1 MTYVLWIGLIPIC
14 IKYNQTKDIYQIK
27 SSMNNKVPITRLG
40 KFFGDSDF
48 DLDISMGSEWLD
60 GDMNF
65 TLVLYRVDRVKT
77 KTDDVYGETVK
88 DGIKFLAPVEFK
100 GYVQIMAPE
109 NKIMGNSKID
119 QMEPGNLK
127 VSVYQRHLD
136 ELGIDIQLGD
146 YIKYYETESRVRY
159 YTVNNDGR
167 VVSDNK
173 NNYAGTRPY
182 YRTIMASYVTENEFR
197 GL

>member
-1 MTYVLWIGLIPIC
+1 
-14 IKYNQTKDIYQIK
+14 
-27 SSMNNKVPITRLG
+27 MNNKVPITRLG

-65 TLVLYRVDRVKT
+65 TLVLYRVDRIKT
-77 KTDDVYGETVK
+77 KTDDVYGETVS
-88 DGIKFLAPVEFK
+88 DGIKFLPPVEFK
-100 GYVQIMAPE
+100 GYVQILAPE
-109 NKIMGNSKID
+109 NKIMGNTKID

-146 YIKYYETESRVRY
+146 YIKYYETENRVRY
-159 YTVNNDGR
+159 YSVNNDGR

-173 NNYAGTRPY
+173 HNYGGTRPY
-182 YRTIMASYVTENEFR
+182 YRTIMASYVTNNEFR